1 MDRETPAAP
10 TLLRAMGRWTLAALV
25 VNSIIGSGIFALP
38 AVVGRLVGPAAPWA
52 WLVGAAGN
60 GLIML
65 CFAEVASRFRDAGG
79 AYLYAR
85 AALPRFVAIQ
95 VGWLAFVTRLS
106 AAAAG
111 ANLFVVNL
119 AEFWPAA
126 ERPWIRGALLTVLLG
141 TLALVNH
148 LGVRGGAGLSNA
160 FTLGKLLPL
169 AVFLIGGALFFAGG
183 AAVARP
189 AAGTGEWLRASLL
202 IAFAYGGYDGAML
215 AMGEARRPRRDAPF
229 ALIASMVFLAAL
241 YIAVQ
246 ITVDRSLGTTSSERP
261 LGDAARFFLG
271 EWGGGLL
278 AAGAIV
284 SVIGYL
290 VANFL
295 NAPRLAYAL
304 AEHED
309 APAAFGRVHPVHRTP
324 FVAVWLFAAAVWA
337 LALYGSF
344 EWNAMLS
351 AVARL
356 FVYGS
361 TCAAL
366 LVLRRRDPEG
376 ARLRLPGGS
385 VLAWL
390 GMGLCALLVS
400 RMGRAELVAIVAVA
414 AIGLV
419 HWLVATGRGSVR
431 G

>member
-38 AVVGRLVGPAAPWA
+38 AAIGRLVGPAAPWA
-52 WLVGAAGN
+52 WLIGAAGN

-65 CFAEVASRFRDAGG
+65 CFAEVASRFREAGG

-85 AALPRFVAIQ
+85 AALPRILAIQ
-95 VGWLAFVTRLS
+95 VGWLAFLTRLS

-111 ANLFVVNL
+111 ANLFIVNL
-119 AEFWPAA
+119 AEFWPPA
-126 ERPWIRGALLTVLLG
+126 ERPWTRGALLTALFGV
-141 TLALVNH
+141 LALVNH
-148 LGVRGGAGLSNA
+148 HGVRGGAGLSNL
-160 FTLGKLLPL
+160 FTIGKLLPL
-169 AVFLIGGALFFAGG
+169 AVFLVGGALHFASG
-183 AAVARP
+183 APVTRP

-202 IAFAYGGYDGAML
+202 IAFAYGGYDGAMM

-229 ALIASMVFLAAL
+229 ALIASMLFLAAL
-241 YIAVQ
+241 YTAVQ
-246 ITVDRSLGTTSSERP
+246 ISVDRSLGTTASERP
-261 LGDAARFFLG
+261 LVDAARLFLG
-271 EWGGGLL
+271 ARGGALL

-304 AEHED
+304 AEHDD
-309 APAAFGRVHPVHRTP
+309 APAALGRVHPVHRTP
-324 FVAVWLFAAAVWA
+324 FVSVWLFAVAVWA
-337 LALYGSF
+337 LALYGNF

-366 LVLRRRDPEG
+366 LVLRRRQPEA

-385 VLAWL
+385 VLAVL

-400 RMGRAELVAIVAVA
+400 RMGRGELVVIAAVA
-414 AIGLV
+414 AIGFV
-419 HWLVATGRGSVR
+419 HWLVAARRSSVAR
-431 G
+431 